1 MRLPVVALLLGTILV
16 SACSG
21 SSSFTP
27 SSSSAAS
34 QPSFTLTPSNIDL
47 TPDTL
52 TDTFNAQ
59 GDTVGVSYTPS
70 AAAACSSSTGSIVV
84 SGDSVA
90 QVDVA
95 GAPLLFTVSAVG
107 TTPPAAC
114 TITVLGSDG
123 TFASVTA
130 NYSNTPVT
138 DLPTA
143 RNRVYATPIATPSA
157 LSFTSLGSVQ
167 EVAVSGFTG
176 TTKASVQ
183 CHLASS
189 GVQVSPTQLT
199 GPGTFTVIPYG
210 QGGVANNC
218 SVGLSDTAGD
228 HGTIAVALSIG
239 ALAKLTAAPRQLE
252 FACAGSTAPYNC
264 QSMQAVAVAENG
276 THTYGIVTRP
286 TLKGSCANVFYGPL
300 TMTADGTTYA
310 QSVKGSAVTLTFA
323 GLLEAPPPPN
333 CTQIVITDDG
343 SPAQR
348 VKIGIVSAAAPP
360 PPDLSSATP
369 PPCTGTDHRVADPTA
384 PHGMYVWNPYKVD
397 GGVYEQYLEQYVIG
411 KDASGKPKDP
421 NICGVSLLVGWA
433 DVEKTKGKFDWSQVI
448 TWAQP
453 YVNAGLTVNLLFA
466 DASEVGSNTATPS
479 WVTDPNGDNVAT
491 ITCDGQPGY
500 PNYID
505 PVFEAD
511 YKAFIAAAVAE
522 FSQGAPTGSSITSSI
537 GYMRFGLGA
546 GVEAYPGHLDDYPND
561 ACSKAFMADGYSF
574 DAWVTHTRH
583 IVNYM
588 GSLNTNGKQL
598 MIALNEI
605 AGYPNSFYDY
615 PNDAAEVAANNSVGF
630 GTENLGIGHVA
641 DAGTKPAPCNP
652 QGTDGSVYWCEAFTR
667 HVGVIPFEFQPIE
680 SVANPQPNYN
690 ISFPNLLQFAL
701 DNNTQLFEIYPQ
713 DWLEAD
719 SPTQMFP
726 GGGGDSA
733 TWKSAFNATALMVGA
748 QY

>member
-1 MRLPVVALLLGTILV
+1 MLL

-21 SSSFTP
+21 SSGLTPP
-27 SSSSAAS
+27 SSGSLAGSQSSFSLA
-34 QPSFTLTPSNIDL
+34 PDEIYL
-47 TPDTL
+47 TPDAPA
-52 TDTFNAQ
+52 DTFNAQ
-59 GDTVGVSYTPS
+59 GDTVGVSYTPITP
-70 AAAACSSSTGSIVV
+70 AACSSSAGSIVV
-84 SGDSVA
+84 SGNGIA

-95 GAPLLFTVSAVG
+95 GAPLLFTVAAVG
-107 TTPPAAC
+107 ATPPATC
-114 TITVLGSDG
+114 TIIVVGSDG
-123 TFASVTA
+123 SAAYVLV

-143 RNRVYATPIATPSA
+143 RNRIYATPIATPSA
-157 LSFTSLGSVQ
+157 LSFTSLASVQ
-167 EVAVSGFTG
+167 EVAVSGFSG
-176 TTKASVQ
+176 ATKASVQ

-199 GPGTFTVIPYG
+199 GPGTFTVIPFG

-218 SVGLSDTAGD
+218 SIGIADAAGD

-239 ALAKLTAAPRQLE
+239 ALAKLTAAPRQLQ
-252 FACAGSTAPYNC
+252 FACAGQNTPYNC
-264 QSMQAVAVAENG
+264 QSMQAVAVAEDG
-276 THTYGIVTRP
+276 THTYSIVTRP

-300 TMTADGTTYA
+300 TMTADGTTFA
-310 QSVKGSAVTLTFA
+310 QSVTGSAVTLTFA
-323 GLLEAPPPPN
+323 GLLNTAPPPN
-333 CTQIVITDDG
+333 CSQIVITDDG

-348 VKIGIVSAAAPP
+348 AKIGIVSAAASPP
-360 PPDLSSATP
+360 PSLSSATP

-384 PHGMYVWNPYKVD
+384 PHGLYVWNPYKVD
-397 GGVYEQYLEQYVIG
+397 GGVYEQYIEQYVIG
-411 KDASGKPKDP
+411 KDAGGKPKDP
-421 NICGVSLLVGWA
+421 NICGVSLLVGWS
-433 DVEKTKGKFDWSQVI
+433 DVEKTKGNFDWSQVI

-479 WVTDPNGDNVAT
+479 WVTDPSGDNVAA
-491 ITCDGQPGY
+491 IACDGQPSY

-505 PVFEAD
+505 PTFEAD

-522 FSQGAPTGSSITSSI
+522 FSQPAPTGSSITSSI

-546 GVEAYPGHLDDYPND
+546 GVEAYPAHFSNYPND
-561 ACSKAFMADGYSF
+561 ACSQAFMADGYSF

-598 MIALNEI
+598 MIALNEV
-605 AGYPNSFYDY
+605 AGYPDSFYDY
-615 PNDAAEVAANNSVGF
+615 PNDGAEVAANNSVGF

-641 DAGTKPAPCNP
+641 DAGTSPAPCNP
-652 QGTDGSVYWCEAFTR
+652 QGTDGSIYWCEAFTR
-667 HVGVIPFEFQPIE
+667 HVGTVPFEFQPIE
-680 SVANPQPNYN
+680 AVANPQPNYN

-733 TWKSAFNATALMVGA
+733 TWKSAFNATALIVGA
-748 QY
+748 QH

>member
-1 MRLPVVALLLGTILV
+1 MVPDD
-16 SACSG
+16 
-21 SSSFTP
+21 
-27 SSSSAAS
+27 
-34 QPSFTLTPSNIDL
+34 IDL
-47 TPDTL
+47 TPSVPIDTI
-52 TDTFNAQ
+52 NAQ
-59 GDTVGVSYTPS
+59 GDTVGVSYTPI
-70 AAAACSSSTGSIVV
+70 AAAACSSPAGSIVV
-84 SGDSVA
+84 VPNGVA

-95 GAPLLFTVSAVG
+95 GSPLLFVVAAVG
-107 TTPPAAC
+107 ATPPATC
-114 TITVLGSDG
+114 TVVAEGSDG
-123 TFASVTA
+123 SAAAVQV
-130 NYSNTPVT
+130 NYSNDPVT
-138 DLPTA
+138 DLPGV
-143 RNRVYATPIATPSA
+143 RNRIYATPIATPSA
-157 LSFTSLGSVQ
+157 LSFTSVASVQ

-176 TTKASVQ
+176 TTTASVQ

-189 GVQVSPTQLT
+189 GVQVSPKQLT

-210 QGGVANNC
+210 QGGVANAC
-218 SVGLSDTAGD
+218 TIGIADTAGD

-239 ALAKLTAAPRQLE
+239 ALAKLTAAPRQLQ
-252 FACAGSTAPYNC
+252 FACAGSTTPYNC
-264 QSMQAVAVAENG
+264 QSMLAVAVAENG
-276 THTYGIVTRP
+276 THTYSIVTRP

-300 TMTADGTTYA
+300 TMTADGTTFA
-310 QSVKGSAVTLTFA
+310 QSVTGSAVTLTFA
-323 GLLEAPPPPN
+323 GLLSTAPPPN
-333 CTQIVITDDG
+333 CSQVVITDDG

-348 VKIGIVSAAAPP
+348 VKLGVVSAAASPP
-360 PPDLSSATP
+360 PSLSGATP

-384 PHGMYVWNPYKVD
+384 PHGLYVWNPYKVD
-397 GGVYEQYLEQYVIG
+397 GGVYEQYIEQYVIG

-433 DVEKTKGKFDWSQVI
+433 DVEKTKGNFDWSQVI
-448 TWAQP
+448 SWAQP
-453 YVNAGLTVNLLFA
+453 YVNAGLAVNLLFA

-479 WVTDPNGDNVAT
+479 WVTDPNGDNVAM
-491 ITCDGQPGY
+491 IQCDGQPGY

-505 PVFEAD
+505 LTYEAD

-522 FSQGAPTGSSITSSI
+522 FSQSASAGGSSITSSI

-546 GVEAYPGHLDDYPND
+546 GVEAYPAHFSNYPND
-561 ACSKAFMADGYSF
+561 ACSQAFMALGYSF

-598 MIALNEI
+598 MIALNDI

-615 PNDAAEVAANNSVGF
+615 PNDGAEVAANNSVGF

-641 DAGTKPAPCNP
+641 DAGTNPAPCNP
-652 QGTDGSVYWCEAFTR
+652 QGTDGSIYWCEAFVR
-667 HVGVIPFEFQPIE
+667 HAGTVPFEFQPIE
-680 SVANPQPNYN
+680 AVADPQPNYS

-726 GGGGDSA
+726 GGGGSSA
-733 TWKSAFNATALMVGA
+733 TWKSAFTATALIVGA
-748 QY
+748 QH